1 MQPTSQLLILP
12 SSSTTTNKDSHS
24 SDSSNQNRNIIQ
36 SLIILSPSISS
47 QNPNQASSTNPFE
60 LISSNS
66 FIPLTLAASLSN
78 SQNHKPSDN
87 NNKYFKK
94 KERPIKPNTSKLA
107 ETGVNRLVSIRPNL
121 PEEHKQVP
129 KPILAK
135 SLLENT
141 DNNSASAALLVSKT
155 RKKRKSSTTTT
166 TRKKSKLLSSFS
178 VDDTKTSQTKTVG
191 SLIEISNNNNSSAPA
206 ASSDPAKTGKA
217 KRAYK
222 RSAKTN
228 ESSTSEA
235 KTTRAKKPKINRIKN
250 LDASATAQPA
260 KDASNKV
267 DSSKRNRTSSKT
279 TYSQSLF
286 GEFCLEVK
294 EGLHVWV
301 R

>member
-78 SQNHKPSDN
+78 SQNHKPSEN

-155 RKKRKSSTTTT
+155 RKKRKSSTSTT

-191 SLIEISNNNNSSAPA
+191 SLIEISNNNSSAPA
-206 ASSDPAKTGKA
+206 TSSDPAKTGKA

-222 RSAKTN
+222 RNAKTN

-235 KTTRAKKPKINRIKN
+235 KTRAKKPKINRIKN

-260 KDASNKV
+260 RDASNKV

>member
-12 SSSTTTNKDSHS
+12 SSSSTATNKDSHS

-78 SQNHKPSDN
+78 SQNHKPSEN
-87 NNKYFKK
+87 SNKYFKK

-121 PEEHKQVP
+121 PEEHKPVP

-141 DNNSASAALLVSKT
+141 DNSASAALLVSKT
-155 RKKRKSSTTTT
+155 RKKRKSSPTTT

-178 VDDTKTSQTKTVG
+178 VDEAKTSQTKTVG
-191 SLIEISNNNNSSAPA
+191 SLIEISNNSSAPA
-206 ASSDPAKTGKA
+206 TSSDPKTGKA

-222 RSAKTN
+222 RSAKSN

-235 KTTRAKKPKINRIKN
+235 KTRARKPKINRIKN
-250 LDASATAQPA
+250 LDASTAQPA
-260 KDASNKV
+260 RDASNKV

-279 TYSQSLF
+279 IYSQSLF